1 MMAISF
7 VLSRLSRLSSGN
19 RERQNLGEMLSLTI
33 DKWISSSSLLMQWFL
48 AQNDFIRAY
57 DLAITEAI
65 SQHMIMLVSWESG
78 GKKFSRS
85 VFGSCHVVAVGR

>member
-33 DKWISSSSLLMQWFL
+33 DNKWISSSSLLMQWFL

-57 DLAITEAI
+57 DCAYDSVITTQQ
-65 SQHMIMLVSWESG
+65 SD
-78 GKKFSRS
+78 KNTK
-85 VFGSCHVVAVGR
+85 